1 MPVIG
6 LPTRVLRFFLGEEM
20 TTAEA
25 PACLCRQLSFPS
37 RSISNPW
44 TSCLI
49 VAIRYPFA
57 VSPETNLSIRNVFP
71 LSDLPTID
79 TIGIMETLQDSGI
92 HSRNGSRWQA
102 GMGTDP

>member
-1 MPVIG
+1 MYLSSTQATNPGIS
-6 LPTRVLRFFLGEEM
+6 PFSTSWIMAIFFGEEM
-20 TTAEA
+20 TTVEA

-49 VAIRYPFA
+49 VAIRDPFP
-57 VSPETNLSIRNVFP
+57 VSPQTNFSIRNALP

-79 TIGIMETLQDSGI
+79 TTGIMATLQGV
-92 HSRNGSRWQA
+92 
-102 GMGTDP
+102 